1 MPMDLTRGPLTSML
15 SSPGAV
21 AGGRLPWWRAFVA
34 LAAVQSLHLCHGGSF
49 LRLEH
54 RLPSAVALKMDAV
67 LSLPEWLRRWRSSDA
82 WLGLSLAMW
91 LIEDTEWNPSARSAL
106 CPVPDADAGGGI
118 LKAVFLVTAR
128 SCFERRASLTKT
140 MVGRRTSSS

>member
-1 MPMDLTRGPLTSML
+1 
-15 SSPGAV
+15 
-21 AGGRLPWWRAFVA
+21 
-34 LAAVQSLHLCHGGSF
+34 

-91 LIEDTEWNPSARSAL
+91 LMEDTEWNPSARSAL
-106 CPVPDADAGGGI
+106 CPVLDADAGGGI
-118 LKAVFLVTAR
+118 SKAVFLVTAR
-128 SCFERRASLTKT
+128 SCFERRASLTI
-140 MVGRRTSSS
+140 VGRRTSSS